1 MNLALLTPWQQLFWI
16 VCLVALVV
24 PIISWGVIGIV
35 RGYFKAK
42 EEHYGRIAG
51 AVASAVSK
59 SSEEIMKKAQE
70 AKEKLDISKKKEE

>member
-24 PIISWGVIGIV
+24 PIVSWGVIGAI

-42 EEHYGRIAG
+42 EEHYSRIAG
-51 AVASAVSK
+51 AVAAAVSK
-59 SSEEIMKKAQE
+59 SSEEIMKKAKE